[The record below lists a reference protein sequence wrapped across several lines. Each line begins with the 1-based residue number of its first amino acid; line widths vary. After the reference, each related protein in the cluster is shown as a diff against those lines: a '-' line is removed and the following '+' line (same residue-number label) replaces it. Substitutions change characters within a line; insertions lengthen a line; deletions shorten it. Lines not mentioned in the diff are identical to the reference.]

1 MIKLFHRELANGVGR
16 GVSKTVG
23 GVTIWQQ
30 VEGEGKLD
38 EFFGGV
44 MPLQQVVVE
53 GKSVKLMSNFD

>member
-30 VEGEGKLD
+30 VEGEGKLVVRLLV
-38 EFFGGV
+38 V
-44 MPLQQVVVE
+44 MLVGQSKGILVVKVVE
-53 GKSVKLMSNFD
+53 LVNS